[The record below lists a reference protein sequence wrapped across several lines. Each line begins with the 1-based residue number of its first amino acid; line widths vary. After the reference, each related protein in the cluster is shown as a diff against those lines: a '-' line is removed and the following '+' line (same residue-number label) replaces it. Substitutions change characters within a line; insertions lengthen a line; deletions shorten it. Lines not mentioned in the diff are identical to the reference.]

1 MATRS
6 AVIGN
11 ERVSQLEGLI
21 DQLHGLNSAATVAM
35 QVYEYIGAAIMEW
48 VAHIHDFGFPH

>member
-35 QVYEYIGAAIMEW
+35 QVYEYIGVAIM
-48 VAHIHDFGFPH
+48 